1 MLMTPLS
8 ISALVLHTLIVQSPT
23 VDQLTW
29 LTGCWTMTRADSV
42 VEEQWL
48 RPLGGTLMGIS
59 RTVKAGRTIEHEFL
73 QIRDVNGTLAY
84 IANPSGQAEATF
96 ALKTFSEKE
105 LIFENPTH
113 DFPQRIIYRR
123 TADGVTARVEGTR
136 NGQSRGVDFVYS
148 RCR

>member
-1 MLMTPLS
+1 MLMTRLS
-8 ISALVLHTLIVQSPT
+8 FWVLLLHAVVVQGPT

-29 LTGCWTMTRADSV
+29 LTGCWTVTRGDSI

-59 RTVKAGRTIEHEFL
+59 RTVKGERTVEHEFL
-73 QIRDVNGTLAY
+73 QIRDVNGKLAY
-84 IANPSGQAEATF
+84 VAKPSGQAEATF
-96 ALKTFSEKE
+96 RLKVFSESE
-105 LIFENPTH
+105 LIFENPEH

-123 TADGVTARVEGTR
+123 TVDGVAARVEGTR
-136 NGQSRGVDFVYS
+136 GGQSRGIDFVYS